1 MDPSL
6 QAKLKTL
13 PAKPGIYFFRD
24 ATGKIIY
31 IGKASVLK
39 RRVTSYFQKKHRDV
53 KTPILVSNIAAVDW
67 IETDSE
73 IEALFLEAEFIK
85 RHKPLYNIELRDDKN
100 FVYIKVALN
109 EEYPYITLVRRP
121 NDDKSKYFGP
131 FVSGYQVKQALR
143 YMRKIFPY
151 YTKPRQANTSK
162 LEYQIGVAPSP
173 EMTPTVYRQGIQRLV
188 LIFEGK
194 TASLLKELE
203 KEMKRLAKT
212 KDYETAAGV
221 RNQYMA
227 IKSLDTKIVFGRD
240 ETFDLTLDNALLE
253 LTQILGLKQSP
264 RRIECYDISNFAGG
278 DAVSSMIV
286 FTDGVPDQKE
296 YRHFKMRTKG
306 PNDFAMM
313 AETLQRRFSVKNSKW
328 SKPDLI
334 IVDGGKGQLGAARQQ
349 LSTDGIVIPVV
360 GLAKRYETIVQH
372 IDDAVGKEN
381 SLSRREGEF
390 ILTNFESGSPLLH
403 LLQRIRDEAHRF
415 AVTYHTLIR
424 KKRTSKSLLEEIPGI
439 GPVTQRKIIR
449 HFGSARA
456 VTSASEADISALIGP
471 KLTKRLLEQ
480 INKEPLVE
488 NRENPPKTS
497 EK

>member
-1 MDPSL
+1 MKTSL
-6 QAKLKTL
+6 QEKLKQL
-13 PAKPGIYFFRD
+13 PAKPGVYFFRD

-31 IGKASVLK
+31 IGKASILK
-39 RRVTSYFQKKHRDV
+39 RRVNSYFQKKHRDV
-53 KTPILVSNIAAVDW
+53 KTPILVSNIAVVDW

-100 FVYIKVALN
+100 FIYIKVALQ

-121 NDDKSKYFGP
+121 VGDKSKYFGP

-151 YTKPRQANTSK
+151 YTKPKQTKLSK
-162 LEYQIGVAPSP
+162 LEYQIGVAPLPDMSQ
-173 EMTPTVYRQGIQRLV
+173 EEYRRGIKRLM

-194 TASLLKELE
+194 TDTLLKELE

-221 RNQYMA
+221 RNQYLA
-227 IKSLDTKIVFGRD
+227 IKSLHTKIVFGRE
-240 ETFDLTLDNALLE
+240 ETFDLTLDSALIE
-253 LTQILGLKQSP
+253 LAQLLGLRKTP

-286 FTDGVPDQKE
+286 FTDGVPDNKE

-313 AETLQRRFSVKNSKW
+313 AETLQRRFSSRNNKW
-328 SKPDLI
+328 GKPDLI
-334 IVDGGKGQLGAARQQ
+334 IVDGGKGQLSAARQQ
-349 LSTDGIVIPVV
+349 LAHDGITVPVV

-372 IDDAVGKEN
+372 IDDAKEN
-381 SLSRREGEF
+381 ASSKSRREGEF
-390 ILTNFESGSPLLH
+390 FLTNFDPGTPLLH

-415 AVTYHTLIR
+415 AVSYHTLVR
-424 KKRTSKSLLEEIPGI
+424 KKRTSSSALEDIAGI
-439 GPVTQRKIIR
+439 GPITRKKLIR

-456 VTSASEADISALIGP
+456 VMDATEKDISDFIGP
-471 KLTKRLLEQ
+471 KLTAKILEQ
-480 INKEPLVE
+480 TKHTTPE
-488 NRENPPKTS
+488 
-497 EK
+497 